1 MAKIDNDGVQQINQ
15 HVMNPMKSIYDKL
28 DSDSFNLIRDEFQHV
43 VDFVK
48 TVDTKWN
55 RDNAEYLQVNI
66 NGRTYVPE
74 GK

>member
-48 TVDTKWN
+48 EIQGKWFIDDQ
-55 RDNAEYLQVNI
+55 DNIQVLI
-66 NGRTYVPE
+66 NGKIYNKAAE
-74 GK
+74 